1 MVERHFVTVSTSQG
15 TRQVHYRRAGSGP
28 AVVVLHESPLSG
40 RAYIG
45 LIEELARSGC
55 TGIALD
61 NPGFGSS
68 DPLPLEQPEIV
79 DFTDALVETLAALG
93 IARAALYG
101 AHTGA
106 CIALDAALRHPE
118 RIAAICL
125 DGLPIFTDEER
136 ERFLR
141 EYTPSFEPRWDGGHI
156 LAAYTTRRD
165 MKLFFPWFRKEEA
178 TRLAIPVPPAEQLH
192 EEALDLLRAKDTFHL
207 GYKAAFRYRVEEPLA
222 RVGVP
227 TAVTARGD
235 EILGAQLARLGAV
248 SPQVAV
254 ELLPNDR
261 GAWAAAIC
269 RLFAERPAGSDAPA
283 PPATAPVPGRLW
295 RAYARTAGAGEL
307 LVRRGG
313 PTPAVDPGGRSAG
326 PAAGPRPLVLLHPS
340 PISGA
345 MLVPLATELARGR
358 PVVVFDSPGY
368 GDSTPLPGEPAIAD
382 FARAIAA
389 GIDSLDLGQID
400 LYGANTGACI
410 AAEIAIADPS
420 RIHALVLDNPP
431 IFDDEQR
438 RELVERL
445 TPPFVIRDD
454 GLQLV
459 AAWSFI
465 RDHAMWFPP
474 YRRDPEHVRP
484 GPPPSLDELHLRTI
498 ELLKGGAGYG
508 AGPRAAFSYP
518 IAERWPLL
526 ACRTLVTAHGGM
538 NAAYIRLDEGGAL
551 VPGAEVSARP
561 AAPAEHAA
569 QLAGFLD
576 AR

>member
-1 MVERHFVTVSTSQG
+1 MVERHFVTVPGLQG
-15 TRQVHYRRAGSGP
+15 ARQVHYRRAGSGP
-28 AVVVLHESPLSG
+28 TVVVLHESPLSG
-40 RAYIG
+40 RAYSG
-45 LIEELARSGC
+45 LVEELARSGF

-68 DPLPLEQPEIV
+68 DPLPVEQPEIA
-79 DFTDALVETLAALG
+79 DFSDALVETLDALG
-93 IARAALYG
+93 IEQAALYG

-106 CIALDAALRHPE
+106 CIALDAAVRHPT
-118 RIAAICL
+118 RVTAICL
-125 DGLPIFTDEER
+125 DGLALFTDEER
-136 ERFLR
+136 EEFLR
-141 EYTPSFEPRWDGGHI
+141 DYAPAFEPRWDGGHM
-156 LAAYTTRRD
+156 LAAFTTRRD

-178 TRLAIPVPPAEQLH
+178 TRLAITVPPAEQLH

-207 GYKAAFRYRVEEPLA
+207 GYRAAFRYRVDEPLA
-222 RVGVP
+222 RVGLP
-227 TAVTARGD
+227 TVVTARGD
-235 EILGAQLARLGAV
+235 EILGAQLARLGDV
-248 SPQVAV
+248 SPQVVV
-254 ELLPNDR
+254 ELLPTGRD
-261 GAWAAAIC
+261 AWATAIC
-269 RLFAERPAGSDAPA
+269 RLFAERPAGSVAPA
-283 PPATAPVPGRLW
+283 PPATAPAPGPGRLW

-313 PTPAVDPGGRSAG
+313 LTLAGG
-326 PAAGPRPLVLLHPS
+326 PAAAGASGGRPLVLLHPS

-345 MLVPLATELARGR
+345 MLVPLATALARTR
-358 PVVVFDSPGY
+358 PVVIFDSPGY

-382 FARAIAA
+382 FARALAA
-389 GIDSLDLGQID
+389 GIDSLELGEID

-410 AAEIAIADPS
+410 AAEIALADPS

-431 IFDDEQR
+431 IFDDELR

-445 TPPFVIRDD
+445 CPPFVIRDD

-498 ELLKGGAGYG
+498 ELLKGGASYG

-526 ACRTLVTAHGGM
+526 TSRTLVTAHSGM
-538 NAAYIRLDEGGAL
+538 NAAYIRLDEAGAL
-551 VPGAEVSARP
+551 VRGAEVRQRP
-561 AAPAEHAA
+561 RAPTAHAA
-569 QLAGFLD
+569 LLAAFLD

>member
-1 MVERHFVTVSTSQG
+1 MVERHFVTVPG
-15 TRQVHYRRAGSGP
+15 PRGGRQVHYRRAGFGP

-40 RAYIG
+40 RAYTG
-45 LIEELARSGC
+45 LVEELARAGFA
-55 TGIALD
+55 GIALD

-68 DPLPLEQPEIV
+68 DPLPLEQPEIA
-79 DFTDALVETLAALG
+79 DFTDALIETLDALG
-93 IARAALYG
+93 IERAALYG

-106 CIALDAALRHPE
+106 CIALDAAGRYPA

-125 DGLPIFTDEER
+125 DGLPLFTDEER
-136 ERFLR
+136 DLYLR
-141 EYTPSFEPRWDGGHI
+141 QYTPSFEPRWDGGHI

-165 MKLFFPWFRKEEA
+165 MKLFFPWFRREA
-178 TRLAIPVPPAEQLH
+178 DTRLAIAVPPAGQLH

-207 GYKAAFRYRVEEPLA
+207 GYRAAFRYRVEEPLA
-222 RVGVP
+222 RVGIP

-254 ELLPNDR
+254 EPLPTDR
-261 GAWAAAIC
+261 GAWAVTVC
-269 RLFAERPAGSDAPA
+269 RLFAERPAGSTAPT
-283 PPATAPVPGRLW
+283 PPATAPVTGRLW

-313 PTPAVDPGGRSAG
+313 DGSGG
-326 PAAGPRPLVLLHPS
+326 RPLVLLHPS

-345 MLVPLATELARGR
+345 MLVPLAAALAHTR
-358 PVVVFDSPGY
+358 PVVVFDTPGY

-382 FARAIAA
+382 FARAIAE
-389 GIDSLDLGQID
+389 GVDSLDLGGID

-410 AAEIAIADPS
+410 AAEIALADPS
-420 RIHALVLDNPP
+420 RIHALLLDNPP
-431 IFDDEQR
+431 IFDDELR

-445 TPPFVIRDD
+445 CPPFVIRDD

-474 YRRDPEHVRP
+474 YRRDPEHARP

-498 ELLKGGAGYG
+498 ELLKGGASYG

-526 ACRTLVTAHGGM
+526 TSRTLVTAHGGM
-538 NAAYIRLDEGGAL
+538 NAAYVRLDEAGAL
-551 VPGAEVSARP
+551 VRGATIRQRPGDPVA
-561 AAPAEHAA
+561 HAA
-569 QLAGFLD
+569 VLAEFCD